1 MNNKS
6 EDKIKIKEN
15 NKKTY
20 TETLL
25 SIIVLAL
32 IIAIFVI
39 FFYKPNIVDYLEQIK
54 TTYINSM
61 LIILSLI
68 IIFSILS
75 YLILKNKKTLVKA
88 LKLVIIFS
96 IVFLIAFFYIE
107 IILNK
112 TYNNEETFANFYDA
126 NIKDENVKEK
136 EHLDTIN
143 SLLNLELKTKT
154 DKEVFIEKSL
164 SQFLYF
170 RIKVYLIFIFYVIII
185 LILTYLMAK
194 IDIKTRYKEMLEKD
208 DKIIFKN

>member
-6 EDKIKIKEN
+6 EDKIKTKEN

-39 FFYKPNIVDYLEQIK
+39 FFYKPNIVDFLEQIK

-75 YLILKNKKTLVKA
+75 YLILKSKKTLVKA

-96 IVFLIAFFYIE
+96 IIFLIAFFYIE

-194 IDIKTRYKEMLEKD
+194 LDRKIRYTEMLEKD

>member
-39 FFYKPNIVDYLEQIK
+39 FFYKPNIVDFLEQIK

-96 IVFLIAFFYIE
+96 IIFLIAFFYIE

-194 IDIKTRYKEMLEKD
+194 IDRKIRYTEMLEKD

>member
-6 EDKIKIKEN
+6 EDKIKTKKT

-25 SIIVLAL
+25 SIIVLVL

-39 FFYKPNIVDYLEQIK
+39 FFYKPNIVDFLEQIK

-96 IVFLIAFFYIE
+96 IIFLIAFFYIE

-194 IDIKTRYKEMLEKD
+194 IDRKIRYTEMLEKD

>member
-1 MNNKS
+1 MDNKS

-39 FFYKPNIVDYLEQIK
+39 FFYKPNIVDFLEQIK

-96 IVFLIAFFYIE
+96 IIFLIAFFYIE

-194 IDIKTRYKEMLEKD
+194 IDRKIRYTEMLEKD

>member
-6 EDKIKIKEN
+6 EDKIKTKDT
-15 NKKTY
+15 NKKKY

-39 FFYKPNIVDYLEQIK
+39 FFHKPNIVDFLEQIK

-61 LIILSLI
+61 LIILSSI

-75 YLILKNKKTLVKA
+75 YLILKNKKTLVKV
-88 LKLVIIFS
+88 LRLVIVFS
-96 IVFLIAFFYIE
+96 IIFLIAFFYIE

-112 TYNNEETFANFYDA
+112 TYNNEETFANFYDT
-126 NIKDENVKEK
+126 NLKDENVKEK

-143 SLLNLELKTKT
+143 SLLNGELKTKT

-185 LILTYLMAK
+185 LILTYLMSK
-194 IDIKTRYKEMLEKD
+194 IDRKIRYRKILEKD

>member
-6 EDKIKIKEN
+6 EDKIKTKEN

-39 FFYKPNIVDYLEQIK
+39 FFYKPNIVDFLEQVK

-88 LKLVIIFS
+88 LRLVIVFS
-96 IVFLIAFFYIE
+96 IIFLIAFFYLE

-112 TYNNEETFANFYDA
+112 TYNNEETIANFYDT

-194 IDIKTRYKEMLEKD
+194 IDRKTRYKEMLEKD

>member
-39 FFYKPNIVDYLEQIK
+39 FFYKPNIVDFLEQIK

-96 IVFLIAFFYIE
+96 IIFLIAFFYIE

-194 IDIKTRYKEMLEKD
+194 LDRKIRYREILEKD

>member
-6 EDKIKIKEN
+6 EDKIKTKDT

-39 FFYKPNIVDYLEQIK
+39 FFHKPNIVDFLEQIK

-61 LIILSLI
+61 LIILSSI

-75 YLILKNKKTLVKA
+75 YLILKNKKTLVKV
-88 LKLVIIFS
+88 LRLVIVFS
-96 IVFLIAFFYIE
+96 IIFLIAFFYIE

-112 TYNNEETFANFYDA
+112 TYNNEETFANFYDT
-126 NIKDENVKEK
+126 NLKDENVKEK

-143 SLLNLELKTKT
+143 SLLNGELKTKT

-170 RIKVYLIFIFYVIII
+170 RIKAYLIFIFYVIII
-185 LILTYLMAK
+185 LILTYLMSK
-194 IDIKTRYKEMLEKD
+194 IDRKIRYREMLEKD

>member
-39 FFYKPNIVDYLEQIK
+39 FFYKPNIVDFLEQIK

-96 IVFLIAFFYIE
+96 IIFLIAFFYIE

-126 NIKDENVKEK
+126 NIKDENEKEK

-194 IDIKTRYKEMLEKD
+194 LDRKIRYREILEKD

>member
-6 EDKIKIKEN
+6 EDKIKTKEN

-25 SIIVLAL
+25 SIIVLTL

-39 FFYKPNIVDYLEQIK
+39 FFYKPNIVDFLEQIK

-96 IVFLIAFFYIE
+96 IIFLIAFFYIE

-112 TYNNEETFANFYDA
+112 TYNNEETFANFYDT

-185 LILTYLMAK
+185 LILTYLMSK
-194 IDIKTRYKEMLEKD
+194 IDRKIRYREMLEKD

>member
-6 EDKIKIKEN
+6 EDKIKTKDT
-15 NKKTY
+15 NKKKY

-39 FFYKPNIVDYLEQIK
+39 FFHKPNIVDFLEQIK

-61 LIILSLI
+61 LIILSSI

-75 YLILKNKKTLVKA
+75 YLILKNKKTLVKV
-88 LKLVIIFS
+88 LRLVIVFS
-96 IVFLIAFFYIE
+96 IIFLISFFYIE

-112 TYNNEETFANFYDA
+112 TYNNEETFANFYDT
-126 NIKDENVKEK
+126 NLKDENVKEK

-143 SLLNLELKTKT
+143 SLLNGELKTKT

-170 RIKVYLIFIFYVIII
+170 RIKVYLLFIFYVIII
-185 LILTYLMAK
+185 LILTYLMSK
-194 IDIKTRYKEMLEKD
+194 IDRKIRYRKILEKD

>member
-6 EDKIKIKEN
+6 EDKIKTKEN

-39 FFYKPNIVDYLEQIK
+39 FFYKPNIVDFLEQIK

-75 YLILKNKKTLVKA
+75 YLILKNKNTLVKA

-96 IVFLIAFFYIE
+96 IIFLIAFFYIE

-112 TYNNEETFANFYDA
+112 TYNNEETFANFYDT

-194 IDIKTRYKEMLEKD
+194 IDRKIRYREMLEKD

>member
-1 MNNKS
+1 MDNKS
-6 EDKIKIKEN
+6 ENKIKIKEN

-39 FFYKPNIVDYLEQIK
+39 FFYKPNIVDFLEQIK

-96 IVFLIAFFYIE
+96 IIFLIAFFYIE

-194 IDIKTRYKEMLEKD
+194 LDRKIRYREILEKD

>member
-6 EDKIKIKEN
+6 EDKIKTKEN

-39 FFYKPNIVDYLEQIK
+39 FFYKPNIVDFLEQVK

-96 IVFLIAFFYIE
+96 IIFLIAFFYIE

-194 IDIKTRYKEMLEKD
+194 IDRKIRYREILEKD

>member
-6 EDKIKIKEN
+6 EDKIKTKEN

-39 FFYKPNIVDYLEQIK
+39 FFYKPNIVDFLEQVK

-75 YLILKNKKTLVKA
+75 YLILKNKKTLVKT
-88 LKLVIIFS
+88 LRLVIVFS
-96 IVFLIAFFYIE
+96 IIFLIAFFYLE

-112 TYNNEETFANFYDA
+112 TYNNEETFANFYDT

-194 IDIKTRYKEMLEKD
+194 IDRKTRYKEMLEKD

>member
-6 EDKIKIKEN
+6 EDKIKTKEN

-39 FFYKPNIVDYLEQIK
+39 FFYKPNIVDFLEQIK

-96 IVFLIAFFYIE
+96 IIFLIAFFYIE

-194 IDIKTRYKEMLEKD
+194 LDRKIRYTEMLEKD